1 MIKLKDIGKF
11 DTIPELAQHIYEGNI
26 AALNSA
32 LAAGWDIEQGIELSR
47 YITCSPL
54 DIAII
59 AEQLEV
65 VKLLCEHGANLNAA
79 GSPAFLTA
87 VRYCG
92 ADIVRYV
99 AANGAKLDAI
109 NNVKSGAYEQAYYG
123 NKANIPLIAELGLD
137 ITKHGGKTLRKA
149 VDKHDL
155 KTIDYLLEHGVDINF
170 NEPDMVYPYKATPLT
185 VAARNGNLKMVKYLV
200 ERGAD
205 VTLTEKDGE
214 RAYTIA
220 VSSKHTEMADYLK
233 AIEPPAFHHLE
244 NKLQALK
251 SYKLPK
257 DMIAFL
263 CGDRLRLELPANEYE
278 IYYVEFFS
286 ITDVIEMKVGRQKLL
301 RLTSA
306 VDNYSDILIVWN
318 PKKKCIGYYDV
329 EHQVYAD
336 VCSFAEFLLQ
346 PEVHL
351 ANIIE
356 GEWLVD

>member
-1 MIKLKDIGKF
+1 MKLKDIGKF
-11 DTIPELAQHIYEGNI
+11 DTVPELAQHIYEGNI
-26 AALNSA
+26 EALCSA

-47 YITCSPL
+47 HVTCSPL
-54 DIAII
+54 DIAIV
-59 AEQLEV
+59 AEQLGV

-79 GSPAFLTA
+79 GRPAFLTA

-99 AANGAKLDAI
+99 AANGARLDAV

-123 NKANIPLIAELGLD
+123 NKTNIPLIMELGLD
-137 ITKHGGKTLRKA
+137 ITKHGGKTLRNA

-155 KTIDYLLEHGVDINF
+155 KTVAYLLEHGVDINF
-170 NEPDMVYPYKATPLT
+170 NEPDMVYPYRATPLT
-185 VAARNGNLKMVKYLV
+185 VAARSGNLKMVKYLV

-205 VTLTEKDGE
+205 VTLAEKDGE

-220 VSSKHTEMADYLK
+220 VSSKYTEMANYLK
-233 AIEPPAFHHLE
+233 AIEPPEFHQLE
-244 NKLQALK
+244 NKLYALK

-257 DMIAFL
+257 DIMAFL
-263 CGDRLRLELPANEYE
+263 CGDQLRLELTANEYGMN
-278 IYYVEFFS
+278 YVEFFS
-286 ITDVIEMKVGRQKLL
+286 LTDVIEMKVGRQKLL
-301 RLTSA
+301 RLSSV
-306 VDNYSDILIVWN
+306 VDNYGDILIVWN
-318 PKKKCIGYYDV
+318 PKQKCIGYYDV

-351 ANIIE
+351 AQIIE
-356 GEWLVD
+356 AELNG